1 MIRFPGVPAVCRKGR
16 ERVIRMQRARR
27 LASVAVV
34 AALTVSGLAACR
46 SQPDVA
52 VYFGNTSAITVSE
65 VQRIYNDVKG
75 KLQSAQDLARQQQA
89 GADGTE
95 PSAAPPVKVP
105 VTGPQIV
112 GALVTHDVVSRVA
125 KARNVAVADRLP
137 LAEAG
142 QALGLP
148 PNSDYLRIY
157 VENRL
162 LLNQLLSTAKP
173 VQASEADVQHV
184 YDVFRE
190 TGAMDPSLTFDKF
203 KQQVNP
209 QALQTLGSA
218 VAVRND
224 VQAQLDQLDVRVNPR
239 YGPAEIDVYSESGP
253 DNQPLSLVS
262 VPLADTD
269 DASPVT
275 DAA

>member
-1 MIRFPGVPAVCRKGR
+1 
-16 ERVIRMQRARR
+16 MQRARR

-34 AALTVSGLAACR
+34 ATLAVSGLAACR

-52 VYFGNTSAITVSE
+52 VYFGDTSAITVAE
-65 VQRIYNDVKG
+65 VQRIYNDVKSRLETAQQLA
-75 KLQSAQDLARQQQA
+75 LQRQ
-89 GADGTE
+89 
-95 PSAAPPVKVP
+95 
-105 VTGPQIV
+105 
-112 GALVTHDVVSRVA
+112 
-125 KARNVAVADRLP
+125 
-137 LAEAG
+137 AEAG

-148 PNSDYLRIY
+148 ADSEYLKLY

-162 LLNQLLSTAKP
+162 LLNQLLSITKP
-173 VQASEADVQHV
+173 VKASDADVQHV
-184 YDVFRE
+184 YDVFKE
-190 TGAMDPSLTFDKF
+190 TGAMDPSLTFDMF

-224 VQAQLDQLDVRVNPR
+224 LQAQLDQLNVKVNPR
-239 YGPAEIDVYSESGP
+239 YEPAEIDVYSESGP

-262 VPLADTD
+262 VPLADAD

>member
-1 MIRFPGVPAVCRKGR
+1 
-16 ERVIRMQRARR
+16 MQRARR
-27 LASVAVV
+27 LASAAVV
-34 AALTVSGLAACR
+34 ATLTVSGLAACR

-65 VQRIYNDVKG
+65 VQRIYNDVKS
-75 KLQSAQDLARQQQA
+75 KLETAQDVALQRQA
-89 GADGTE
+89 EASGAE
-95 PSAAPPVKVP
+95 PSAAPPVNVP

-112 GALVTHDVVSRVA
+112 GALVTHDIVSRVA
-125 KARNVAVADRLP
+125 KAKNVTLTGELP

-148 PNSDYLRIY
+148 PDSEYLKVY

-162 LLNQLLSTAKP
+162 LLNQLLTTAKP
-173 VQASEADVQHV
+173 VRASDADVQHV
-184 YDVFRE
+184 FDVFKD

-203 KQQVNP
+203 KQQVSP

-224 VQAQLDQLDVRVNPR
+224 VQAQLDQLNVKVNPR
-239 YGPAEIDVYSESGP
+239 YEPAEIDVYSESGP

>member
-1 MIRFPGVPAVCRKGR
+1 
-16 ERVIRMQRARR
+16 MQRARR

-34 AALTVSGLAACR
+34 ATLTVSGLAACR

-52 VYFGNTSAITVSE
+52 VYFGNTSTITVSE
-65 VQRIYNDVKG
+65 VQRIYNDVKS
-75 KLQSAQDLARQQQA
+75 KLETAQDAALQRP
-89 GADGTE
+89 ADG
-95 PSAAPPVKVP
+95 APPVKVP

-125 KARNVAVADRLP
+125 KARNVAVAGRLP

-148 PNSDYLRIY
+148 PDAEYLKIY

-162 LLNQLLSTAKP
+162 LLNQLLTTAKP
-173 VQASEADVQHV
+173 VQASDADVRHV
-184 YDVFRE
+184 YDVFKD

-239 YGPAEIDVYSESGP
+239 YGPAEIDVYSASGP